1 MNATFHIG
9 RGRGSN
15 PASRAN
21 LKPHPRTFFLY
32 TQEPGGAWREV
43 SGPWAFHVACRK
55 EREAGPGFHATSK
68 IPHALPRL
76 SP

>member
-1 MNATFHIG
+1 MKPIYYIG

-15 PASRAN
+15 PASKAN
-21 LKPHPRTFFLY
+21 LKPHPLKFY
-32 TQEPGGAWREV
+32 VYKQEPGGAWREV

-68 IPHALPRL
+68 IAHALPRI
-76 SP
+76 P